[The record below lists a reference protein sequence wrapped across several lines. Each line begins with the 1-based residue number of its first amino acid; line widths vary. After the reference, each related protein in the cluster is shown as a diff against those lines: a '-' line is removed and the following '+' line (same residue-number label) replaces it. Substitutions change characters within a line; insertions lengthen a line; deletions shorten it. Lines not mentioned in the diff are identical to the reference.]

1 MNNTNPYLIEPGVK
15 YFLKETL
22 KNCNNM
28 KMKYYN
34 NVVNIMLLIFLVA
47 VITIILMY
55 KYKGNISYEEKN
67 MKEHNKQVYVLE
79 QIKKYQSMKQNTN
92 NLSSAI
98 VEKNRHYNELNN
110 INADKVDNTSM
121 ITDLPKW
128 DDDKINII
136 K

>member
-1 MNNTNPYLIEPGVK
+1 
-15 YFLKETL
+15 
-22 KNCNNM
+22 
-28 KMKYYN
+28 
-34 NVVNIMLLIFLVA
+34 
-47 VITIILMY
+47 
-55 KYKGNISYEEKN
+55 
-67 MKEHNKQVYVLE
+67 
-79 QIKKYQSMKQNTN
+79 MKQNTN

>member
-1 MNNTNPYLIEPGVK
+1 
-15 YFLKETL
+15 
-22 KNCNNM
+22 
-28 KMKYYN
+28 
-34 NVVNIMLLIFLVA
+34 
-47 VITIILMY
+47 MY

-79 QIKKYQSMKQNTN
+79 QIKKYQSMKKNTN

-121 ITDLPKW
+121 ITNLPKW

>member
-79 QIKKYQSMKQNTN
+79 QIKKYQSMKKNTN

-121 ITDLPKW
+121 ITNLPKW

>member
-55 KYKGNISYEEKN
+55 KYKGNVSYEEKN
-67 MKEHNKQVYVLE
+67 MREHNKQVYILE